1 VPARCVRRRAGPR
14 RFLPVSAAAVP
25 AAQARYVGGMVGER
39 ELLLQGGLTRRR
51 FVVSSIAAGFAAATL
66 PVRAES
72 VIRTPDDGLVAG
84 EVKIPV
90 ADGEMP
96 AYRATPAGGGPF
108 PTVLVVQE
116 VFGVHEHIQDVCRRF
131 AKAGYL
137 AVAPSLY
144 ARQGDPSKIADVQQL
159 VTEIV
164 AKVPDAQVMSDLDAT
179 AAWAEKSAGADA
191 ARLAVTGFCW
201 GGRITWL
208 YAAHSVK
215 LRAGVAWYGR
225 LASPPDP
232 LHPKQPID
240 VAASLHAPVLGL
252 YGGQDTGIPLADVE
266 RMRAA
271 LAAAKSP
278 SEIVVY
284 PEAPHGFHADYR
296 PSYREPDA
304 KDGWQRTLAWFAKH
318 GV

>member
-1 VPARCVRRRAGPR
+1 
-14 RFLPVSAAAVP
+14 
-25 AAQARYVGGMVGER
+25 MVGER

-51 FVVSSIAAGFAAATL
+51 FVVSSIAAGFAAAAL
-66 PVRAES
+66 PIRAEG
-72 VIRTPDDGLVAG
+72 VIHTPDDGLVAG

-108 PTVLVVQE
+108 PIVLVVQE

-137 AVAPSLY
+137 AIAPSLY
-144 ARQGDPSKIADVQQL
+144 ARQGDPTKIADVQQL

-179 AAWAEKSAGADA
+179 AAWAEKDAAGDG
-191 ARLAVTGFCW
+191 ARLAITGFCW
-201 GGRITWL
+201 GGRIVWL
-208 YAAHSVK
+208 YAAHGPK

-225 LASPPDP
+225 LASPSDP
-232 LHPKQPID
+232 LHPKQPVD
-240 VAASLHAPVLGL
+240 LAASLRAPVLGL
-252 YGGQDTGIPLADVE
+252 YGGQDSGIPLADVE

-271 LAAAKSP
+271 LATAKSS

-296 PSYREPDA
+296 PSYREADA